1 MVGATGMP
9 VGVCGTGVH
18 TLALNWVQQDMSLA
32 VLYAAGC
39 LVPLRYRLSSVFL
52 SLFFHSY
59 VLRTVPLM
67 LLELGRA
74 RGMPERRAGEEHA
87 FPPSAVCLR

>member
-18 TLALNWVQQDMSLA
+18 ALTLSWVQQDMSLA
-32 VLYAAGC
+32 VLHAAGC

-52 SLFFHSY
+52 SVFFHSY

-74 RGMPERRAGEEHA
+74 WRTPERCAGEEHA
-87 FPPSAVCLR
+87 FPPSAVWLG